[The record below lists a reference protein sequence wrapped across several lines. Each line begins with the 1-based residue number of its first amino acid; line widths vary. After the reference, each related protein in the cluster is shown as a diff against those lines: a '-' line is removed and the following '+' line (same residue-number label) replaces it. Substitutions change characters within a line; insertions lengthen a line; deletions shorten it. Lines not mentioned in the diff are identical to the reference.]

1 MLFFLLPWVTLVLL
15 VVFGLLMAWRMWRQQ
30 DSPLRRAA
38 PGIGRLRPRRRCRSK
53 TLPLVP
59 AALLRGADRTW
70 VLFTRPGCDEAR
82 QVEERLRTTE
92 PDSQVTVVDASREP
106 RLAEAFGVRRLPTTV
121 LANRYGQVEA
131 RLVGLRA
138 IEEFTEAPA

>member
-30 DSPLRRAA
+30 DSPFRRAA
-38 PGIGRLRPRRRCRSK
+38 PGIRQLRRWRRSK

-82 QVEERLRTTE
+82 QVEERLRSTE

-106 RLAEAFGVRRLPTTV
+106 RLAEAFGIRRLPTTV

>member
-1 MLFFLLPWVTLVLL
+1 MLFFLLPWVTLILL

-30 DSPLRRAA
+30 GSPARPA
-38 PGIGRLRPRRRCRSK
+38 GIRRRRRRRRGSK

-70 VLFTRPGCDEAR
+70 VVFARPGCDEAR
-82 QVEERLRTTE
+82 QVEERLRTAE

-106 RLAEAFGVRRLPTTV
+106 RLAEAFGVRRIPTTV

-138 IEEFTEAPA
+138 IEEFTEARA

>member
-30 DSPLRRAA
+30 GSPARRAAA
-38 PGIGRLRPRRRCRSK
+38 PGIRRLRRRRRSK

-92 PDSQVTVVDASREP
+92 PDSQVTLVDASREP
-106 RLAEAFGVRRLPTTV
+106 RLAEAFGVRQLPTTL

-138 IEEFTEAPA
+138 IEEFIEAPA